1 MLSSTFSGLVTG
13 RFAEECPPPFGR
25 ITYHIENH
33 LSTRGY
39 CDMAHE
45 LTQDWISNY
54 DDILST
60 DSQFD
65 TEEDE
70 NDYDPKDFSGVTD
83 NDRELLQQ
91 EEEREKLLTSGI
103 QHEDRSG
110 SHDVRGSRRNVH
122 RPRKR
127 RPTEKVDLMYQMEE
141 GGFKDDRSPQ
151 ASSSSLEL
159 ETIQAKPRSVS
170 DVGLA
175 F

>member
-1 MLSSTFSGLVTG
+1 
-13 RFAEECPPPFGR
+13 
-25 ITYHIENH
+25 
-33 LSTRGY
+33 
-39 CDMAHE
+39 MAHE
-45 LTQDWISNY
+45 LAQDWISNP

-103 QHEDRSG
+103 QHEDRS
-110 SHDVRGSRRNVH
+110 SVHDGWRSRRKVH

-127 RPTEKVDLMYQMEE
+127 RPVEKVDSMYEMEE
-141 GGFKDDRSPQ
+141 GGFKDDRSSQ

-159 ETIQAKPRSVS
+159 ERIQAKPRSVS

-175 F
+175 FYGRIYRANLSFLSVEQEYCTYLARYR

>member
-1 MLSSTFSGLVTG
+1 
-13 RFAEECPPPFGR
+13 
-25 ITYHIENH
+25 
-33 LSTRGY
+33 
-39 CDMAHE
+39 MAHE
-45 LTQDWISNY
+45 LAQDWISTHE
-54 DDILST
+54 DILST

-70 NDYDPKDFSGVTD
+70 NGYDPKDFSGVTD

-110 SHDVRGSRRNVH
+110 FHDGRGSRRKVT

-127 RPTEKVDLMYQMEE
+127 RPVEKVDPMYEMEE
-141 GGFKDDRSPQ
+141 GGFKDDRSSQ

-159 ETIQAKPRSVS
+159 ERIQAKPRAVS

-175 F
+175 FYGRIYRANLSFLSVEQEYCTYLARCR

>member
-1 MLSSTFSGLVTG
+1 
-13 RFAEECPPPFGR
+13 
-25 ITYHIENH
+25 
-33 LSTRGY
+33 
-39 CDMAHE
+39 MAHG
-45 LTQDWISNY
+45 LTPDWICND

-91 EEEREKLLTSGI
+91 EEEREKLLTPGI

-110 SHDVRGSRRNVH
+110 AHDGRGSRRKVH

-127 RPTEKVDLMYQMEE
+127 RPVEKVDPMYEMEE
-141 GGFKDDRSPQ
+141 GGFKDDRSSQ

-159 ETIQAKPRSVS
+159 VRIQAKPRLVS
-170 DVGLA
+170 DVGLCS
-175 F
+175 